1 MDLVNTCPNV
11 LTGTSQQLFV
21 TLLQALFAS
30 FCELGAND
38 RYPADYGTKLADG
51 GEFDFI
57 VVGGGSAGSLLAN
70 RLTAVSDW
78 RVLLIEAGGYPSI
91 LTEIPTMFPH
101 LQLSDEDWKYR
112 TERGSCEGL
121 RDRVCVYPRGKVLG
135 GSSALNAMLYL
146 RSYEDDHEQWVKEG
160 NIGWD
165 YASALKYYNKF
176 EKDVNVSELH
186 SANPIRETIIRG
198 YQEMGFPEKTD
209 TNHLGYS
216 DSLVTIAGGT
226 RQSSAKAFLTT
237 IKDRPNLHLVLKAH
251 VTRLTFSGHRV
262 DGVEVLVNQKVI
274 KLKSRKEVIL
284 SAGAMGSPQIL
295 MNSGVGP
302 QEHLA
307 DLGIPLKKDLPVG
320 EHLQDHPV
328 YIGLFVN
335 INETFLRPKTKEENI
350 DDIFQYVMYRKGHF
364 ADAPLFNF
372 HLHANTRDGGK
383 FPDLQVN
390 HIPFPRNSRAGILK
404 WVAGFNFPPEV
415 QELMVENN
423 ERHSNLV
430 LFVKC
435 LKSKSTGRIR
445 LNSADPLDYPQIY
458 PNYLSDEHGEDIDI
472 LLRGVRLVE
481 ELLKTKPL
489 RDADAELVNL
499 HLPKCVEFQFDTD
512 EYWRCALR
520 NYVTHLHHPCGTCRM
535 GPAGD
540 GKSVV
545 GPDLKLHEATGVRV
559 VDASIIPRIPRVNIN
574 TVTYFIAEKAAEL
587 IIKEWFGGHAEL

>member
-30 FCELGAND
+30 YCNLGAND
-38 RYPADYGTKLADG
+38 RYPADYGTKLVDG
-51 GEFDFI
+51 EEFDFI

-70 RLTAVSDW
+70 RLTAVSNW

-91 LTEIPTMFPH
+91 LTEIPTMFAR
-101 LQLSDEDWKYR
+101 LQLADEDWKYR
-112 TERGSCEGL
+112 TVPGSCEGL
-121 RDRVCVYPRGKVLG
+121 KDHVCIYPRGKMLG
-135 GSSALNAMLYL
+135 GCSAMNAMLYL

-165 YASALKYYNKF
+165 YPSVLKYYNKF

-186 SANPIRETIIRG
+186 SADPIRATIISG
-198 YQEMGFPEKTD
+198 YQEMGFPEMTD
-209 TNHLGYS
+209 TTHLGYS

-226 RQSSAKAFLTT
+226 RQSSAKVFLTT
-237 IKDRPNLHLVLKAH
+237 IKERPNLHLVLNAH
-251 VTRLTFSGHRV
+251 VTRLTFSDNHV

-274 KLKSRKEVIL
+274 KLKSAKEVIL
-284 SAGAMGSPQIL
+284 SAGAIGSPQIL

-307 DLGIPLKKDLPVG
+307 NLGIPLRNDLPVG

-328 YIGLFVN
+328 FIGIFIN
-335 INETFLRPKTKEENI
+335 INETFLRSKTKEENL
-350 DDIFQYVMYRKGHF
+350 DDIFQYVMHRKGHF
-364 ADAPLFNF
+364 AEPPLVNF

-383 FPDLQVN
+383 VPDLQVN
-390 HIPFPRNSRAGILK
+390 HIPFPRNSRDMMRA

-415 QELMVENN
+415 QDLMVKNN
-423 ERHSNLV
+423 EKHSNMV

-435 LKSKSTGRIR
+435 LKSKSTGRIQ
-445 LNSADPLDYPQIY
+445 LNSANPLDYPQIY
-458 PNYLSDEHGEDIDI
+458 PNYLSDEHGEDLDT
-472 LLRGVRLVE
+472 LLRGIRLLE

-489 RDADAELVNL
+489 RDANAELVNL
-499 HLPKCVEFQFDTD
+499 NLPNCVEFQFDTD
-512 EYWRCALR
+512 DYWRCALR

-535 GPAGD
+535 GPVGD
-540 GKSVV
+540 RTSVV
-545 GPDLKLHEATGVRV
+545 GPDLKLHGVAGVRV
-559 VDASIIPRIPRVNIN
+559 ADASIIPRIPSANIN
-574 TVTYFIAEKAAEL
+574 SVTYVIAEKAAEL
-587 IIKEWFGGHAEL
+587 IRKEWLGGHTEL